1 MGYDGLFNLIDLCVL
16 GFGFYALYSAYV
28 LQREGK
34 IIRTFLVFKETDLD
48 SCKDLQGYANFMAPK
63 LWAFGIIMIVYSVI
77 SMINTYLVS
86 IETLFWVMMAVF
98 LLALIWYAMEVKKA
112 MKKYF

>member
-1 MGYDGLFNLIDLCVL
+1 MDYNGIFSLIDLCVL

-48 SCKDLQGYANFMAPK
+48 SCRDLQGYANFMAPK
-63 LWAFGIIMIVYSVI
+63 LYLLGGMMIAYGCIAVLNTYMVDI
-77 SMINTYLVS
+77 SMLYL
-86 IETLFWVMMAVF
+86 VMMAAFF
-98 LLALIWYAMEVKKA
+98 LVLIWYAMEVKKA